1 MEHTSA
7 DLPQSHR
14 DTEDTS
20 IHSPQR
26 RGNTDET
33 AKESPQSHEDTE
45 LSEINGLTE
54 RIIGFAIEV
63 HRILGPGLLED
74 TYEAALR
81 IEFDGAGMKYKH
93 QVRLPAFYKGR
104 LLGEYRIDFIIEDL
118 VVVEIKSVERM
129 NPVFEAQLI
138 TYLRASQKRV
148 GLLINFNSRLVKDG
162 VLRRAL

>member
-1 MEHTSA
+1 MNA
-7 DLPQSHR
+7 PRSHR
-14 DTEDTS
+14 DTETTS
-20 IHSPQR
+20 V
-26 RGNTDET
+26 D
-33 AKESPQSHEDTE
+33 SPQSHEETE
-45 LSEINGLTE
+45 LSQINALTE

-63 HRILGPGLLED
+63 HRVLGPGLLED
-74 TYEAALR
+74 TYEAAMR

-93 QVRLPAFYKGR
+93 QVWLPALYKGR
-104 LLGEYRIDFIIEDL
+104 LLGEYRIDLIIEDL

-162 VLRRAL
+162 VIRRAL

>member
-1 MEHTSA
+1 MNS
-7 DLPQSHR
+7 PRSHR
-14 DTEDTS
+14 DTENTFIDS
-20 IHSPQR
+20 SQR
-26 RGNTDET
+26 HGATEET
-33 AKESPQSHEDTE
+33 AKESQQSHEDKE
-45 LSEINGLTE
+45 LSEINMVTE
-54 RIIGFAIEV
+54 RIVGFAIEV

-74 TYEAALR
+74 TYEAAMR
-81 IEFDGAGMKYKH
+81 IELDGAGMKYKH
-93 QVRLPAFYKGR
+93 QVRLPAIYKGR

-162 VLRRAL
+162 VIRRAL